1 LGGRVPCTLWNLRQ
15 VTESSL
21 LIPTG
26 DLRWVFA
33 QDSYREFLAAHFLR
47 MRDLPPQPQRQLLPT
62 TCWWYPK
69 TPATARACAPRA
81 LAGVTEPTPDALTQ
95 IADLSHDASPE
106 VVAAALRHLYPGH
119 LTVTD

>member
-1 LGGRVPCTLWNLRQ
+1 MPPVTDPSATSADLRLSRLDDSDEPGHLGGRVPCTLWNLRQ

-62 TCWWYPK
+62 TCWW
-69 TPATARACAPRA
+69 
-81 LAGVTEPTPDALTQ
+81 
-95 IADLSHDASPE
+95 
-106 VVAAALRHLYPGH
+106 
-119 LTVTD
+119 